1 MDFNSLYDSG
11 NSLSDQPFEYSKE
24 LIIDKDKF
32 RYITKWSYKI
42 IWYYLEQ
49 IPSASVQ
56 LHCT

>member
-11 NSLSDQPFEYSKE
+11 NSLSDQRFEYSKE

-42 IWYYLEQ
+42 I
-49 IPSASVQ
+49 
-56 LHCT
+56 